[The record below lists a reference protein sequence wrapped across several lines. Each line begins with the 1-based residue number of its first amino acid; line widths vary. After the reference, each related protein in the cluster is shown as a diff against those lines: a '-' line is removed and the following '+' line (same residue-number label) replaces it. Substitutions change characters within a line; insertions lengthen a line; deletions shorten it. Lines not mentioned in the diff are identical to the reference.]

1 MEPPLVRTKL
11 MPLAQSMELPPPKP
25 TSESIRASRAAAAP
39 TATMA
44 ESGSWSKAWKPTTSI
59 PPSAR
64 SARAFST
71 CPEATSP
78 GSATSSVRRKPRP
91 RASSGRRAR
100 LPGPNTMRVR
110 GSKSKGPIRT
120 ILVQAAR
127 GRAFKAL
134 DRHHR
139 QSAARIHGGGKS
151 MRFGVSRWV
160 RRGLLAVSLATP
172 AFATDLNWPQFR
184 GPEGQGV
191 TRETGIALEW
201 TDTKNVLGKTELP
214 GRGHSSPIVWGDRIF
229 LTTAIEGDV
238 VPGAKAVKHI
248 VDGEEFVHPDG
259 IGADR
264 KHTFKVLAHAGH
276 RRQAGLRLL
285 RLRGA
290 LRLRLRRDAGLGVRP
305 RGGGD
310 DGSGGED
317 IAPALQ
323 GPRDPA
329 VRRGQ
334 RRQVARGGPGQE
346 DGEGALAHEG
356 PVQQRGPLAGGGE
369 GRGRAVCGL
378 SGEARGGGAPGRL
391 RRRDRV
397 ARALEVS
404 PDHEPGRR
412 HLRDQGG
419 TRPRGAPHEPAGRA
433 DQRLGCRLAGRIYIR
448 GERHLFAIGAGS

>member
-1 MEPPLVRTKL
+1 MEPPLVNTKL
-11 MPLAQSMELPPPKP
+11 IPLAQSMELPPPKP

-39 TATMA
+39 AATMA

-78 GSATSSVRRKPRP
+78 GSATSRVCRKPRP

-100 LPGPNTMRVR
+100 LPGPKTMRVR
-110 GSKSKGPIRT
+110 DSKSKGRIRT

-139 QSAARIHGGGKS
+139 QSAARSHGGGKS

-172 AFATDLNWPQFR
+172 AFATDLKWPQLR

-201 TDTKNVLGKTELP
+201 TDTKNVLWKTELP

-264 KHTFKVLAHAGH
+264 KHTFKVLALQAKNGRILWERTSWEGTPVDTRH
-276 RRQAGLRLL
+276 RR
-285 RLRGA
+285 
-290 LRLRLRRDAGLGVRP
+290 
-305 RGGGD
+305 
-310 DGSGGED
+310 GSF
-317 IAPALQ
+317 ASPT
-323 GPRDPA
+323 
-329 VRRGQ
+329 
-334 RRQVARGGPGQE
+334 
-346 DGEGALAHEG
+346 
-356 PVQQRGPLAGGGE
+356 PVT
-369 GRGRAVCGL
+369 
-378 SGEARGGGAPGRL
+378 
-391 RRRDRV
+391 D
-397 ARALEVS
+397 
-404 PDHEPGRR
+404 
-412 HLRDQGG
+412 
-419 TRPRGAPHEPAGRA
+419 
-433 DQRLGCRLAGRIYIR
+433 
-448 GERHLFAIGAGS
+448 

>member
-172 AFATDLNWPQFR
+172 AFATDLD
-184 GPEGQGV
+184 
-191 TRETGIALEW
+191 W

-346 DGEGALAHEG
+346 DGEGGLAHEG